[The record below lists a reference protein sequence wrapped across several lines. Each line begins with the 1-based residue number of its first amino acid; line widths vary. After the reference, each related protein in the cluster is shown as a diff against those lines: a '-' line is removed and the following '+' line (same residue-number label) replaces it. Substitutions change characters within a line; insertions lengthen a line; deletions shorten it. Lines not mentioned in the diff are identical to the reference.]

1 MAAAIIAAV
10 LFWGWLNALTQSQE
24 LVRSP
29 RDRELDLW
37 PRERRW
43 VTRSPE
49 IGPKDAS
56 AKCFEIIKTSSRMAT
71 I

>member
-10 LFWGWLNALTQSQE
+10 LFWGWLSALTRSKE
-24 LVRSP
+24 LARSP
-29 RDRELDLW
+29 RDRGLDLW
-37 PRERRW
+37 LLEPRW

-56 AKCFEIIKTSSRMAT
+56 AKCFEIIKISSRMAM